1 MRTTS
6 KLLPLALLA
15 ASQCVSAQQ
24 IPGAGAQL
32 RQITPPAA
40 TQRAVPTIRIEQ
52 AANPATAESAT
63 ATVLVNALQF
73 SGAQVYPAAE
83 LLAITGFTP
92 GSQLTLGQL
101 QAMAAR
107 ITEHYRAHGYF
118 VARAYLP
125 AQDITGNVV
134 TIAVSEGKYGKVSL
148 RNQSN
153 LDDGLANGLLNG
165 LDSGDTITLKPLE
178 HRLLLLS
185 DVPGVKVSST
195 LVPGTLAGTSD
206 LLVDVTP
213 GRRVSG
219 QIDAD
224 NAGNPYTGENRL
236 GATIN
241 FNNLAGRGDVASLR
255 VQSSGSGLVYGRA
268 SYQMQFGRAT
278 AGVAYSHLDYAL
290 GRQFTDLGAHG
301 TADVASIYGSLPL
314 IRSRNSNLYFG
325 LGYDDKS
332 LKDELDL
339 FPSSGRTAH
348 ARVANASLYGN
359 HQDSFGGGGNS
370 AFFVALSAGDL
381 DIRTPAALAADAA
394 TARTNGHYSKL
405 WFNVSRGQHITDR
418 LSLNASLSGQR
429 ASKNLDP
436 SEKFVLGGMD
446 GVRAYPQGE
455 AFGDEGYLAT
465 VEARLLLGR
474 MSGNLPGQ
482 LHLVGFVDAGRVTI
496 NKNPWYAGT
505 NERNL
510 SGAGVGITWDDPGN
524 FAVRTYYARKLGSED
539 AMSAPDRS
547 GRFWIQAIKYF

>member
-1 MRTTS
+1 MRTTI
-6 KLLPLALLA
+6 KLLPLAMLA
-15 ASQCVSAQQ
+15 ASQCLWAQQ

-32 RQITPPAA
+32 RQITPPAT
-40 TQRAVPTIRIEQ
+40 TQKAAPSIRIEQ
-52 AANPATAESAT
+52 AAAPASAESA
-63 ATVLVNALQF
+63 AVSVLVNELQF

-83 LLAITGFTP
+83 LLAITGFAP

-107 ITEHYRAHGYF
+107 ITERYRADGYF

-134 TIAVSEGKYGKVSL
+134 TIAVSEGRYGQVTL
-148 RNQSN
+148 RNRSN
-153 LDDGLANGLLNG
+153 LDDQLANGLLDG
-165 LDSGDTITLKPLE
+165 LNSGDAITLQPLE

-185 DVPGVKVSST
+185 DIPGVQVSST
-195 LVPGTLAGTSD
+195 LVPGTLPGTSD
-206 LLVDVTP
+206 LLVDVAP
-213 GRRVSG
+213 GRRISG

-224 NAGNPYTGENRL
+224 NAGNPYTGEYRL
-236 GATIN
+236 GATVN

-255 VQSSGSGLVYGRA
+255 VQTSGEGLVYGRA

-290 GRQFTDLGAHG
+290 GKQFAGLGAHG

-325 LGYDDKS
+325 LGYDDKL

-339 FPSSGRTAH
+339 FPSSGRTVH
-348 ARVANASLYGN
+348 AGVANVSLYGN
-359 HQDSFGGGGNS
+359 HQDGFGGGGNS
-370 AFFVALSAGDL
+370 AFYIALSAGDL

-394 TARTNGHYSKL
+394 SARTNGRYSKL
-405 WFNVSRGQHITDR
+405 WFNVSRGQRITDR

-455 AFGDEGYLAT
+455 AFGDEGYLASL
-465 VEARLLLGR
+465 EARLLLGR
-474 MSGNLPGQ
+474 MSGHLPGQ

-496 NKNPWYAGT
+496 NKNPWYSGP

-510 SGAGVGITWDDPGN
+510 SGAGLGLTWIDPGN
-524 FAVRTYYARKLGSED
+524 FALRTYYARKLGSEV
-539 AMSAPDRS
+539 AMSAPDKS

>member
-1 MRTTS
+1 MQIRS
-6 KLLPLALLA
+6 NLLPLALLA
-15 ASQCVSAQQ
+15 LSPTVLAQQ
-24 IPGAGAQL
+24 LPGAGLQL
-32 RQITPPAA
+32 RQVTPPAA
-40 TQRAVPTIRIEQ
+40 PQQPGVRIRVDE
-52 AANPATAESAT
+52 AGTPATPASAS
-63 ATVLVNALQF
+63 ASVLVNDLRF
-73 SGAQVYPAAE
+73 SGARLFPATE
-83 LLAITGFTP
+83 LLAVARFTP
-92 GSQLTLGQL
+92 GTQLTLPDL

-107 ITEHYRAHGYF
+107 ITEHYRSHGYI

-125 AQDITGNVV
+125 AQEITGNVV
-134 TIAVSEGKYGKVSL
+134 TIAVSEGRYGQVSL
-148 RNQSN
+148 RNQSR
-153 LDDGLANGLLNG
+153 LDDGLANGLLDG
-165 LDSGDTITLKPLE
+165 LDSGDPITLKPLE

-195 LVPGTLAGTSD
+195 LVPGSAPGTSD
-206 LLVDVTP
+206 LLVDVAP
-213 GRRVSG
+213 GPRVSG

-224 NAGNPYTGENRL
+224 NAGNPYTGEYRL
-236 GATIN
+236 GATVN

-268 SYQMQFGRAT
+268 AYQMQFGRAT

-290 GRQFTDLGAHG
+290 GKQFADLGAHG
-301 TADVASIYGSLPL
+301 TADVASIFGSVPL

-325 LGYDDKS
+325 LGYDAKV

-339 FPSSGRTAH
+339 FPGSGRTAH
-348 ARVANASLYGN
+348 ARVGNASLYGN
-359 HQDSFGGGGNS
+359 HQDGFGGGGNS
-370 AFFVALSAGDL
+370 AFFVSLSAGDL

-394 TARTNGHYSKL
+394 TARSNGRYNKL
-405 WFNVSRGQHITDR
+405 WFNVSRAQHITDR

-465 VEARLLLGR
+465 LEARLLLGR
-474 MSGNLPGQ
+474 MSGHMPGQ

-496 NKNPWYAGT
+496 NKNPWYAGQ

-510 SGAGVGITWDDPGN
+510 SGAGVGLTWNDPGN
-524 FAVRTYYARKLGSED
+524 FAVRTYYARKLGNEE
-539 AMSAPDRS
+539 AMSAPDKS